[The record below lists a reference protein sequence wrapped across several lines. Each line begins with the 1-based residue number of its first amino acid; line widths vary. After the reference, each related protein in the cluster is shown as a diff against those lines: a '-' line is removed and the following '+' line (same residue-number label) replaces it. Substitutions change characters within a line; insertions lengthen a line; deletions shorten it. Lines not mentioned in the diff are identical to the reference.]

1 MFNYSFFLHK
11 STQGPITE
19 DDLEGVEVVADKG
32 FQNVCNGI
40 EPGFPHILMI
50 VDVLSERKL
59 VSTKRR

>member
-1 MFNYSFFLHK
+1 MFTYWFFLHR

-19 DDLEGVEVVADKG
+19 DDSEDVEVVADKE

-50 VDVLSERKL
+50 VGALLERKL
-59 VSTKRR
+59 VSTKRC